1 MGGRVIS
8 AASWRKVR
16 GGEGLK
22 IKVRVAD
29 PAGNITVFVMTPV
42 AREKYPAISRQIL
55 ARKELKGEQVGFV
68 ERTDQGRFRMEMM
81 GGEFCGNATR
91 SFAYLLSM
99 LSGQEQ
105 QELDVEVS
113 GSEKPLKAVVDR
125 TEGTSQVEMP
135 LPKKIMVL
143 ETETGETYP
152 VVVFDGICHVIVEG
166 EPRKGEFVEDILK
179 RAKEMCP
186 CGAWGIMFL
195 KGDQMTPAVYVES
208 TDSLVWESSC
218 GSGSMAAAVY
228 LSQREGDGEYF
239 YTLYQPGG
247 EIRAAVSKK
256 TGEIVRCT
264 MGGPVRI
271 SQEMELEIEDNEV
284 DII

>member
-1 MGGRVIS
+1 M
-8 AASWRKVR
+8 
-16 GGEGLK
+16 K

-29 PAGNITVFVMTPV
+29 PAGNITVFVMTPA

-68 ERTDQGRFRMEMM
+68 ERTDQGRFRMEMT
-81 GGEFCGNATR
+81 GGELCGNASR
-91 SFAYLLSM
+91 SFAYLLSL

-105 QELDVEVS
+105 QELEVEVS

-135 LPKKIMVL
+135 LPKEIMVL
-143 ETETGETYP
+143 ETGTGENYP
-152 VVVFDGICHVIVEG
+152 MVVFDGICHVIVEG
-166 EPRKGEFVEDILK
+166 EPRKGEFVENILK
-179 RAKEMCP
+179 RAEEICP
-186 CGAWGIMFL
+186 CGAWGVMFL
-195 KGDQMTPAVYVES
+195 KGDQMIPAVYVEN

-247 EIRAAVSKK
+247 EIRTSVSKEA
-256 TGEIVRCT
+256 GEIVRCT
-264 MGGPVRI
+264 MGGTVRI
-271 SQEMELEIEDNEV
+271 SQEMEIEIEDKEV